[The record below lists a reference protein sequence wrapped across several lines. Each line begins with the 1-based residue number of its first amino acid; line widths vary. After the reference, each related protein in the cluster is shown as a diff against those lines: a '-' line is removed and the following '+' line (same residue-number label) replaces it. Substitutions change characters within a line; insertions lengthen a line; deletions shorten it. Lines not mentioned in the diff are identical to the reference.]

1 VTDPERWK
9 RVRRVLEEALE
20 RPPEEWS
27 LLLDRACGSDR
38 SLRSEVES
46 LLARAGDAENLLESP
61 PAAGFENRDEAPE
74 RALVGRSLTH
84 YEILGEIGQ
93 GGMGVVYRARD
104 NELGREVAIKV
115 LPEEFSADTERLSR
129 FEREARLL
137 ATLNHPHIATVHE
150 LGHSEEVHFLVMEL
164 VEGEDL
170 SQRIG
175 RGALPVQET
184 LSIMKQIAEALSVAH
199 EKGIVHRDL
208 KPANVKV
215 TSEGNAKVL
224 DFGLA
229 RMVAADP
236 FPSGAAGSPTITR
249 EGRVR
254 GVFLGTAAYM
264 SPEQAEGRTVDRRTD
279 IWSFG
284 CVFYEAL
291 TGRRAFDGKT
301 LSDTIQLVLEHEPD
315 WTALPAKTP
324 LKMRDLLRRCLQKDH
339 RRRLRDIGD
348 AGIEIAEALAEP
360 SSPSLAAPALRH
372 GWVPWTLAFLASAV
386 MLWALLHP
394 VPAPS
399 RPVRRFA
406 LDSPPGATSV
416 QGKPAFSPDGDRL
429 VYPSGGRLYLHQL
442 DRMEAAAIPG
452 TEGGTFPFFSPDGQ
466 WVAFFDDGKLMKID
480 LRGGLPIPLC
490 DASDEPDGSWGDDG
504 TILFTPTKTTGLARV
519 SASGGPPAFV
529 TTLDS
534 RRGELSHRYPEFL
547 PGGKA
552 ALFTIL
558 KKPTRE
564 SQIAL
569 LILETGERRVL
580 LEGGYNPWFSPSGH
594 IVYARDGRLMA
605 AAFDLENLALSGDP
619 IPIVERVARG
629 HVSLSRNGSLAYVP
643 AGPVESTL
651 MWVDRKGQSRPL
663 SEIRRSFYFGPR
675 LSPDGTRL
683 AVSISTDGKDHIWV
697 YDLERDAVNRLSS
710 GTVGDYFPVWS
721 PDGTR
726 IAYVSGGD
734 IVWQAADGSADAKT
748 LLPGVLQNNFTL
760 SSWSPDGSTLAFN
773 RTGDKLSD
781 IWLLSI
787 EGEVLRPFLETPADE
802 IGAVFSSDGRFIAYV
817 SNESGRYEVYVRSY
831 PGPGGKSQVSTEGGI
846 QPTWSR
852 TGREIFY
859 RNGDQMM
866 AVAVSTGPPMRLSK
880 ARLLFE
886 GQFVGASGAYSY
898 NVLGRATYDVAPDDE
913 HFVMLQESESARIH
927 IVLDFA
933 EELKAKVLPGSR

>member
-1 VTDPERWK
+1 
-9 RVRRVLEEALE
+9 VRGVLEEALQ

-27 LLLDRACGSDR
+27 LVLDRACGSDEG
-38 SLRSEVES
+38 LRIEVES
-46 LLARAGDAENLLESP
+46 LLASAGDAENLLENP
-61 PAAGFENRDEAPE
+61 PASGLENADDSPE
-74 RALVGRSLTH
+74 RSLVGRSLTH

-137 ATLNHPHIATVHE
+137 ATLNHPNIATIHE

-170 SQRIG
+170 SERIA
-175 RGALPVQET
+175 RGALPVKEA

-208 KPANVKV
+208 KPANVKL

-229 RMVAADP
+229 RTVAPDLFASDLTR
-236 FPSGAAGSPTITR
+236 SPTITR
-249 EGRVR
+249 EGRAR
-254 GVFLGTAAYM
+254 GVILGTAAYM

-284 CVFYEAL
+284 CLFYEAL
-291 TGRRAFDGKT
+291 TRRRAFGAKT
-301 LSDTIQLVLEHEPD
+301 VSDTIELVLEGEPD
-315 WTALPAKTP
+315 WRALPAKTP
-324 LKMRDLLRRCLQKDH
+324 MKIRDLLRRCLQKDP
-339 RRRLRDIGD
+339 RLRMRDIGD

-360 SSPSLAAPALRH
+360 SSRSLAAPALRH
-372 GWVPWTLAFLASAV
+372 RWVSWTLVILASAV
-386 MLWALLHP
+386 AVWALLR
-394 VPAPS
+394 PS
-399 RPVRRFA
+399 PSASRAVRRFA

-416 QGKPAFSPDGDRL
+416 QGKPAFSPDGNRL
-429 VYPSGGRLYLHQL
+429 VYPAGGRLYLHQL
-442 DRMEAAAIPG
+442 DQMEAAAIPG
-452 TEGGTFPFFSPDGQ
+452 TEGGTYPFFSPDGQ

-480 LRGGLPIPLC
+480 LRGGLPIPLG

-504 TILFTPTKTTGLARV
+504 TILFTPTETTGLSRV
-519 SASGGPPAFV
+519 SASGGPPAVV

-534 RRGELSHRYPEFL
+534 RHGELSHRYPEFL

-605 AAFDLENLALSGDP
+605 AAFDLENLAVSGDP
-619 IPIVERVARG
+619 VPILERVARG
-629 HVSLSRNGSLAYVP
+629 HVSLSRDGSLAYVP

-651 MWVDRKGQSRPL
+651 VWVDRKGQSRPL

-710 GTVGDYFPVWS
+710 GAVGDYFPVWS
-721 PDGTR
+721 PDGAR
-726 IAYVSGGD
+726 IAYISGGD
-734 IVWQAADGSADAKT
+734 VVWQAADGSADAET

-760 SSWSPDGSTLAFN
+760 SSWSPDGSLLAFSK
-773 RTGDKLSD
+773 TGDKLAD

-787 EGEVLRPFLETPADE
+787 DGETLRPFLETAADE
-802 IGAVFSSDGRFIAYV
+802 SGAVFSSDGRWIAYV

-846 QPTWSR
+846 QPAWSR

-859 RNGDQMM
+859 RNGDKMM
-866 AVAVSTGPPMRLSK
+866 AVAVATGPPMRLSK

-886 GQFVGASGAYSY
+886 GQFVGASGTYSY
-898 NVLGRATYDVAPDDE
+898 NVLGRATYDVAPDGE
-913 HFVMLQESESARIH
+913 QFIMLKENESARIH
-927 IVLDFA
+927 VVLNFA
-933 EELKAKVLPGSR
+933 EELKAKVLPDRR

>member
-1 VTDPERWK
+1 
-9 RVRRVLEEALE
+9 
-20 RPPEEWS
+20 
-27 LLLDRACGSDR
+27 LLDQACGSDQG
-38 SLRSEVES
+38 LRNEVES
-46 LLARAGDAENLLESP
+46 LIARAGLAENLLEKP
-61 PAAGFENRDEAPE
+61 PAAGLEKRDDSSE
-74 RALVGRSLTH
+74 RSLVGRPLTH
-84 YEILGEIGQ
+84 YEMLGEIGQ

-115 LPEEFSADTERLSR
+115 LPAEFSADSERLSR

-137 ATLNHPHIATVHE
+137 ATLNHPHIATIHE
-150 LGHSEEVHFLVMEL
+150 LGRSEEVHFLVMEL
-164 VEGEDL
+164 IEGEDL
-170 SQRIG
+170 SRRIG
-175 RGALPVQET
+175 RGALPVQEA
-184 LSIMKQIAEALSVAH
+184 LSILKQIADALSVAH

-215 TSEGNAKVL
+215 TAEGNVKVL

-229 RMVAADP
+229 RTVAYP
-236 FPSGAAGSPTITR
+236 FSSELSRSPTVTD
-249 EGRVR
+249 EGRER
-254 GVFLGTAAYM
+254 GMILGTAAYM
-264 SPEQAEGRTVDRRTD
+264 SPEQAEGKTVDRRTD

-291 TGRRAFDGKT
+291 TGRRAFGGKT
-301 LSDTIQLVLEHEPD
+301 VSDTIELVLGHEPE
-315 WTALPAKTP
+315 WTALPARTP
-324 LKMRDLLRRCLQKDH
+324 VKIRDLLRRCLQKDP
-339 RRRLRDIGD
+339 RLRLRDIGD

-360 SSPSLAAPALRH
+360 TRSLAAPALHHR
-372 GWVPWTLAFLASAV
+372 WVPWTLVILASAV
-386 MLWALLHP
+386 AVWALLRP
-394 VPAPS
+394 LPS
-399 RPVRRFA
+399 ESRAVRRFA

-416 QGKPAFSPDGDRL
+416 QGKPAFSPDGNRL

-442 DRMEAAAIPG
+442 DQMEAAAIPG
-452 TEGGTFPFFSPDGQ
+452 TEGGTYPFFSPDGQ
-466 WVAFFDDGKLMKID
+466 WIAFFDDGKLMKID

-504 TILFTPTKTTGLARV
+504 TILFTPTATTGLSRV

-534 RRGELSHRYPEFL
+534 RHGELSHRYPEFL

-594 IVYARDGRLMA
+594 IVYARDGRLLA

-619 IPIVERVARG
+619 IPILERVARG

-651 MWVDRKGQSRPL
+651 MRVDRKGQSRPL
-663 SEIRRSFYFGPR
+663 SETGRSFYFGPR

-683 AVSISTDGKDHIWV
+683 AVSISTDGKDSIWV
-697 YDLERDAVNRLSS
+697 DDLERDALNRLSS

-721 PDGTR
+721 PDGAR

-734 IVWQAADGSADAKT
+734 IVWQAADGSADAET
-748 LLPGVLQNNFTL
+748 LLPGLLQNNFTL
-760 SSWSPDGSTLAFN
+760 SSWSPDGSLLAFSK
-773 RTGDKLSD
+773 TGDRLAD

-787 EGEVLRPFLETPADE
+787 DGETLRPFLETPADE
-802 IGAVFSSDGRFIAYV
+802 SGAVFSSDGRWIAYV

-859 RNGDQMM
+859 RNGDKMM

-886 GQFVGASGAYSY
+886 GQFVGASGGYSY
-898 NVLGRATYDVAPDDE
+898 NVLGRATYDVAPDGE
-913 HFVMLQESESARIH
+913 QFIMLKENESARIH
-927 IVLDFA
+927 IVLNFA
-933 EELKAKVLPGSR
+933 EELKVKVLPGGR